1 MRDTLAAFAEFISN
15 DEPQNAIKKTTNSR
29 KKITLYCWS
38 ETRNRTVSYFHCEI
52 ACLKMLV
59 NSWSLIAMSTF
70 DLFSTKPSF
79 LSISG
84 CFITFHSSSNSVL
97 VEEKLNGGLTPTMAA
112 KETNNTTGYVIR
124 REPKNL
130 RNTKNTG

>member
-29 KKITLYCWS
+29 KKITLYCWA

-59 NSWSLIAMSTF
+59 NS
-70 DLFSTKPSF
+70 
-79 LSISG
+79 
-84 CFITFHSSSNSVL
+84 
-97 VEEKLNGGLTPTMAA
+97 
-112 KETNNTTGYVIR
+112 
-124 REPKNL
+124 
-130 RNTKNTG
+130 